1 MVQVKAVVFDLDG
14 TLLDSKIDFEEM
26 SRRVKNIL
34 LSFGIPKD
42 DLTERHQVYRFIIG
56 WESAFIDYC
65 FDSKELEKVLDEM
78 NEAINEVEYNAV
90 QYVKRMPNAYDTL
103 KKIKEMGV
111 QIGIATRGSHLYST
125 QSLEITGL
133 DRFVDFLL
141 ARDQAKFPK
150 PDPRHLLSV
159 IQKLNVDP
167 DETIY
172 VGDTVT
178 DYTTALK
185 AGVSFYAYKSD
196 ESRVNR
202 LIDAG
207 CVSFIQDLYE
217 IIEIIEK
224 RVG

>member
-1 MVQVKAVVFDLDG
+1 M
-14 TLLDSKIDFEEM
+14 SK
-26 SRRVKNIL
+26 RVKNIL

-42 DLTERHQVYRFIIG
+42 DLTDRHQVYRFILG

-65 FDSKELEKVLDEM
+65 FESKELDKVLDEM
-78 NEAINEVEYNAV
+78 NEAINEVEFNAV
-90 QYVKRMPNAYDTL
+90 QYVKRMTNAYGTL
-103 KKIKEMGV
+103 KKIKEMGLK
-111 QIGIATRGSHLYST
+111 IGIATRGSHLYSI

-141 ARDQAKFPK
+141 ARDQVKFPK

-159 IQKLNVDP
+159 IKKLKVDP
-167 DETIY
+167 NETIY

-185 AGVSFYAYKSD
+185 ASVRFYAYKRD
-196 ESRVNR
+196 ERRVKR

-217 IIEIIEK
+217 IIRIIEQ
-224 RVG
+224 RVE